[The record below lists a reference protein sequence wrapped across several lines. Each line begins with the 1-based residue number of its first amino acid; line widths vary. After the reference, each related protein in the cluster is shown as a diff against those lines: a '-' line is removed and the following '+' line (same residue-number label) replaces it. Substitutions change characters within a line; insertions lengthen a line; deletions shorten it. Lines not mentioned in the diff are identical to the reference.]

1 MKPGFVFLI
10 VFAMALSGSV
20 DLLAGHGQKPKTAQK
35 ETQRKAYPGCWPG
48 EPEIENLNPARHR
61 PNLLPPEHSNYL
73 VKRTIM
79 LLRLC
84 VSETGEVSRVLMLE
98 SSGNPDID
106 NHFTTQVSK
115 WTFPPAERDEKRVR
129 SFVPVAI
136 TLHLK

>member
-1 MKPGFVFLI
+1 MKPGFLFLI
-10 VFAMALSGSV
+10 VSAMALSGSI

-48 EPEIENLNPARHR
+48 EPEIENLNH
-61 PNLLPPEHSNYL
+61 
-73 VKRTIM
+73 
-79 LLRLC
+79 
-84 VSETGEVSRVLMLE
+84 
-98 SSGNPDID
+98 
-106 NHFTTQVSK
+106 HFTTQVSM